1 MNTKISIEMFAD
13 ELFVIIDELYNSQ
26 HENIKKT
33 AELCAEAIANG
44 GVIQVMGSGHSIG
57 FGMEMCN
64 RAGTLVPIN
73 NIKMQDFVIK
83 GKVSYEEFKDPK
95 DHFERKPG
103 VADKLYDLYDIKPE
117 DIFIII
123 SNSGIN
129 GVVIDLALHAKKMN
143 HKVIVVTSW
152 QHTSTEASRHPSG
165 KKLYQIGDVVIDN
178 CGPQG
183 DALIA
188 TDGPEKICSISS
200 ITGAYIAQTIGT
212 EVCETLITKGVD
224 LPVLW
229 SIKQE
234 NHLEHNQE
242 LLKKYEG
249 RIG

>member
-1 MNTKISIEMFAD
+1 MNKEISL
-13 ELFVIIDELYNSQ
+13 ELFTEELFAIVDKLYDSQ

-33 AELCAEAIANG
+33 AKLCGEAIAQG

-57 FGMEMCN
+57 FGMEMRD
-64 RAGTLVPIN
+64 RAGTLIPIN
-73 NIKMQDFVIK
+73 NIKMQDFVIS
-83 GKVSYEEFKDPK
+83 GQVSYEDFQNPD
-95 DHFERKPG
+95 DIFERRPG
-103 VADKLYDLYDIKPE
+103 VADKLYSLYDIRPE

-129 GVVIDLALHAKKMN
+129 GVVIDLAAHAKTLG

-152 QHTSTEASRHPSG
+152 QHTIVEESRHPSG
-165 KKLYQIGDVVIDN
+165 KKLYELGDVVIDN

-188 TDGPEKICSISS
+188 SGEVEKICSISS

-212 EVCETLITKGVD
+212 ETCEYLIQMNVK

-229 SIKQE
+229 PE
-234 NHLEHNQE
+234 NRIGYKEHNQK
-242 LLKKYEG
+242 LFDTYKG
-249 RIG
+249 RI